1 MTLCSHVVHNSKLQ
15 HFCRWY
21 KLRDCCVRQTEWQ
34 LNLHALQRSVL
45 IDMQLVWCR
54 TWDTHCTINCTAKHV
69 TICAMWSLEG

>member
-15 HFCRWY
+15 HFVGGTN
-21 KLRDCCVRQTEWQ
+21 CVIVVWQTEWQ
-34 LNLHALQRSVL
+34 LNLHALQRLVQ

-69 TICAMWSLEG
+69 TICAVWSLEG